1 MMKRMTMMRTSL
13 ALTCAGLMTATAAQA
28 DPVTMSVYSATG
40 GATASLTT
48 SATGPGPQFY
58 LGQLT
63 LPTAG
68 SALFY
73 SFTGLSAG
81 ANYTIELLVN
91 GSTSAWNTLRAEVL
105 DPLSDG
111 RDALDPSRQP
121 GYVPAGYSTS
131 NDFDGV
137 SLAQDSAIDRSARF
151 LGGSA
156 TVTADE
162 RTNLGDIVMFS
173 GVSGAADAL
182 RVTFGLRDKYGNRP
196 LLLRLS
202 AEDAVAPVP
211 EPASMILIGTGLA
224 GVLAA
229 RRRRKATPL
238 A

>member
-1 MMKRMTMMRTSL
+1 MMRTSL
-13 ALTCAGLMTATAAQA
+13 AVACAGLLTTTAAHA

-48 SATGPGPQFY
+48 SETGPGLQFY

-73 SFTGLSAG
+73 SFSGLTAG
-81 ANYTIELLVN
+81 ADYTIELLVS
-91 GSTSAWNTLRAEVL
+91 GSTSMWNTLRAEVL

-111 RDALDPSRQP
+111 RDARDPSAQP
-121 GYVPAGYSTS
+121 EYVPAGYSTS
-131 NDFDGV
+131 NDFDGI

-156 TVTADE
+156 TVTSDE
-162 RTNLGDIVMFS
+162 RTNFGDILMFS
-173 GVSGAADAL
+173 GVGAANGAL
-182 RVTFGLRDKYGNRP
+182 RVTFGLRGGSGDAP

-202 AEDAVAPVP
+202 AEDGMAPVP
-211 EPASMILIGTGLA
+211 EPASMLLIGTGLA
-224 GVLAA
+224 GLAAA
-229 RRRRKATPL
+229 RRRRKATS
-238 A
+238 AA